1 MPDFWEYPTVS
12 MGLGPIM
19 SIYQARFMR
28 HLEDRGL
35 APRRQ
40 PQGLGVP
47 RRRRDRRARDRWAPS
62 RWPAREKLD
71 NLIFVINCNLQ
82 RLDGPVRGNGQIIQ
96 ELEAV
101 FRGAGWNVVKCI
113 WGSDWDPLFERDTDG
128 LLVRRLGEIVDG
140 QYQKYSVESGA
151 YMREHLFGGDP
162 RLLELVKHLSDEDL
176 QKLRLGGHDPAKVY
190 AAYKAAVEHKGQPTV
205 VLARTVKGYGLGEA
219 GEGKNITH
227 QQKKLNEDELKAFR
241 ARFWHRHHGRAAA
254 HVAVLSARRTT
265 ARRSSTCKSR
275 RKSLGGLRSVAHA
288 DRPHASPR
296 TSSRSSRSSTR
307 APTTARSRR
316 RWCS

>member
-12 MGLGPIM
+12 MGLGPDHVDLPGALHAPPGRSRPGADGGNRKVWAFLGDGETDEPETLGAI
-19 SIYQARFMR
+19 S
-28 HLEDRGL
+28 L
-35 APRRQ
+35 A
-40 PQGLGVP
+40 
-47 RRRRDRRARDRWAPS
+47 
-62 RWPAREKLD
+62 AREKLD

-151 YMREHLFGGDP
+151 YMREHLFGADP

-241 ARFWHRHHGRAAA
+241 ARFSIEISDEQLHTSPFYRPADDSPEIQY
-254 HVAVLSARRTT
+254 LQ
-265 ARRSSTCKSR
+265 SR
-275 RKSLGGLRSVAHA
+275 RKALGGYVPS
-288 DRPHASPR
+288 R
-296 TSSRSSRSSTR
+296 T
-307 APTTARSRR
+307 PTTATHHQGPRADLQGVLLGHRRSQGRRR

>member
-1 MPDFWEYPTVS
+1 
-12 MGLGPIM
+12 M

-28 HLEDRGL
+28 YLEDRGL
-35 APRRQ
+35 DA
-40 PQGLGVP
+40 
-47 RRRRDRRARDRWAPS
+47 RRAVARSGRSSATARPTS
-62 RWPAREKLD
+62 PRSLGAISLASREKLD

-101 FRGAGWNVVKCI
+101 FRGAGWNVIKCI
-113 WGSDWDPLFERDTDG
+113 WGSDWDPLFERDTEG

-151 YMREHLFGGDP
+151 YMREHLFGADP
-162 RLLELVKHLSDEDL
+162 RLLELVKHLSDEEL
-176 QKLRLGGHDPAKVY
+176 QKLRLGGHDPVKVY

-241 ARFWHRHHGRAAA
+241 ARFSIEISDEQLHT
-254 HVAVLSARRTT
+254 SPFYPARRTT
-265 ARRSSTCKSR
+265 ARRSSTCSR
-275 RKSLGGLRSVAHA
+275 GARRSAA
-288 DRPHASPR
+288 TCRRARRPPR
-296 TSSRSSRSSTR
+296 RITKDLEPIFKEFYVGHRRSQGR
-307 APTTARSRR
+307 RR